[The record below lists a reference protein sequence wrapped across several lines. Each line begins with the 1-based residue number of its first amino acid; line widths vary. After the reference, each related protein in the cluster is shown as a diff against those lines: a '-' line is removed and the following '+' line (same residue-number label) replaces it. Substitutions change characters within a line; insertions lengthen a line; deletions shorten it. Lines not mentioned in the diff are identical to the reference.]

1 MQPALQNAFLKK
13 GRVVE
18 QAIKQ
23 SERIADSRVDHGNW
37 PAVYAVTLST
47 FAVVTTEMLPVGLMT
62 PIAQAYD
69 ISVGIAGLT
78 ISVPAILAALFAPV
92 VVLAA
97 GRIDRRIILSSL
109 MILLMCANAISAL
122 APNFEWL
129 LAARVTVGFCMGG
142 IWSVAGGLA
151 GRLVPEQSV
160 APATA
165 LIFGGVAVAS
175 VLGVPLGALAGELA
189 GWRIAFA
196 GMALFS
202 LAVLI
207 TQLIVLPALPV
218 GASVRW
224 PQFTAQLGRR
234 PVQLG
239 LSLTLLLV
247 AGHFMAYTFVH
258 PLLQNLSGFG
268 SEWIGL
274 LLFGYGI
281 AGISGNFLAGMVAGR
296 KTTQTLLAI
305 AAGLTITIA
314 AFAMIGGS
322 PVSGVIMLVLWG
334 IAYGGVSVSL
344 QTWMMKSA
352 PNAIEIVT
360 SLFVAVFNIGIALG
374 SFAGGRVVDDFGLHT
389 TLLIASALPA
399 IAFLLTLCMRSTQHG
414 EVKP

>member
-1 MQPALQNAFLKK
+1 MQPALQNALLKK
-13 GRVVE
+13 GWVVE

-23 SERIADSRVDHGNW
+23 SKRITESRIDRGNW
-37 PAVYAVTLST
+37 PAVYAVALST
-47 FAVVTTEMLPVGLMT
+47 FTVVTTEMLPVGLMT

-69 ISVGIAGLT
+69 ISVGFAGLT

-92 VVLAA
+92 VVLTA
-97 GRIDRRIILSSL
+97 GRIDRRILLSGL

-122 APNFEWL
+122 APSFEWL
-129 LAARVTVGFCMGG
+129 LAARVIVGFCMGG

-151 GRLVPEQSV
+151 GRLVPPQSV

-165 LIFGGVAVAS
+165 LIFGGVAIAS
-175 VLGVPLGALAGELA
+175 VLGVPLGAFAGELA

-202 LAVLI
+202 LVVLI

-218 GASVRW
+218 DASVRW
-224 PQFTAQLGRR
+224 PQFTAQFGRR

-239 LSLTLLLV
+239 LALTLLLV

-281 AGISGNFLAGMVAGR
+281 AGISGNFLAGMLAGR

-305 AAGLTITIA
+305 AAGLTVTIA
-314 AFAMIGGS
+314 GFAIIGGS
-322 PVSGVIMLVLWG
+322 QISGAIMLVLWG
-334 IAYGGVSVSL
+334 LAYGGVSVSL

-352 PNAIEIVT
+352 PDAIEIVT
-360 SLFVAVFNIGIALG
+360 SFFVAVFNIGIALG
-374 SFAGGRVVDDFGLHT
+374 SFAGGRFVDAFGLHT

-399 IAFLLTLCMRSTQHG
+399 IAFLLTLFMKAAPHG

>member
-1 MQPALQNAFLKK
+1 MQPALHNALLKK

-18 QAIKQ
+18 QTIKQ
-23 SERIADSRVDHGNW
+23 PKRIVDSRADKGSW
-37 PAVYAVTLST
+37 LAVYAVALST

-62 PIAQAYD
+62 PIAQAYN
-69 ISVGIAGLT
+69 ISVGFAGLT

-97 GRIDRRIILSSL
+97 GRIDRRIILSGL
-109 MILLMCANAISAL
+109 MILLIVANAISAL
-122 APNFEWL
+122 APSFEWL
-129 LAARVTVGFCMGG
+129 LAARVLVGFCMGG
-142 IWSVAGGLA
+142 VWSVAGGLA

-165 LIFGGVAVAS
+165 FIFGGVAVAS
-175 VLGVPLGALAGELA
+175 VLGVPLGTIAGELA
-189 GWRIAFA
+189 GWRMAFA

-202 LAVLI
+202 LVVLI

-218 GASVRW
+218 DASVRW
-224 PQFTAQLGRR
+224 QQFTAQLGRR

-239 LSLTLLLV
+239 LALTLLLV

-281 AGISGNFLAGMVAGR
+281 AGISGNFLAGMVAGS
-296 KTTQTLLAI
+296 KTTQTLVAI
-305 AAGLTITIA
+305 AAGLTVTIA
-314 AFAMIGGS
+314 GFAMIGGS

-334 IAYGGVSVSL
+334 VAYGGVSVSL

-360 SLFVAVFNIGIALG
+360 SLFVAIFNIGIALG
-374 SFAGGRVVDDFGLHT
+374 SFAGGRVVDGFGLHT
-389 TLLIASALPA
+389 TLLIAATLPA
-399 IAFLLTLCMRSTQHG
+399 IAFLLTLLMRSVQHG